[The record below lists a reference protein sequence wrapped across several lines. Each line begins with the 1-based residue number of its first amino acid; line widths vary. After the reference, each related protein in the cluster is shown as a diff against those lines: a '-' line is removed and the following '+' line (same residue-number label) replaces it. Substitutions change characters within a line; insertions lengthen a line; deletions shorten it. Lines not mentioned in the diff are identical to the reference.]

1 MEKKEFEKDILS
13 GNVTEKYLNM
23 SREELEERFGSE
35 FVKTV
40 DFGNQNNN
48 SHQYELFEHILRTVD
63 NVETNN
69 LSEEDTLKV
78 KIAAFFHDIGKPD
91 VAQLNEKTGQTQ
103 FIGHAKQSADIAKE
117 ILGNIGYNEQ
127 EIAEISFLIQSH
139 DDFIPIAKKED
150 VTEERIS
157 KVLASVMK
165 KTENYEPTISD
176 FKKLITLCK
185 ADAMAQNK
193 IIEKNGEIVDTQ
205 EDRIAR
211 LEAIEEI
218 LPKAIILKQET
229 EIAKLEKQK
238 TDLQNGPTPIEKNGK
253 IVNQKQIDMW
263 NAMTNEEKEEKAKG
277 IDEQIG
283 TLKKEEEKLLETGD
297 NKTNQVEFVKTALE
311 NARRIVMGKNEDG
324 TDKTYL
330 DVMLGQRIEGPTNA
344 GSSYE
349 VSSPKELYEKL
360 ISQEWIETTHPDVM
374 PGCRVFKSNLAGLE
388 GILNLDKLPDD
399 VELYAIDPKATGKI
413 GMGAG
418 QVEKNP
424 SKETYL
430 IVGKEN
436 IDGKDEDVVFTF
448 HPGEPVRPSEVET
461 KDIPDGTRLSKEQ
474 AKRFGFDKVK
484 YLSEEMLEEYRHK
497 NKAMQLEKSKEESE
511 KLSKEIQELEKE
523 NQKTNGEE

>member
-1 MEKKEFEKDILS
+1 MDIKEFENDLLS
-13 GNVTEKYLNM
+13 QNITEKYLNM
-23 SREELEERFGSE
+23 PREELGEKFGSE
-35 FVKTV
+35 FLKTV

-63 NVETNN
+63 CVNTDK
-69 LSEEDTLKV
+69 LSEKDALKV
-78 KIAAFFHDIGKPD
+78 KVAAFFHDVGKPN

-103 FIGHAKQSADIAKE
+103 FIGHAKQSAEIAKD
-117 ILGNIGYNEQ
+117 ILGNIGYSEQ
-127 EIAEISFLIQSH
+127 EIAELSFLIQSH

-150 VTEERIS
+150 ITEERIS
-157 KVLASVMK
+157 KLLASTMK

-176 FKKLITLCK
+176 FKKLIILCK

-193 IIEKNGEIVDTQ
+193 VIEKNGEIVDTQ

-218 LPKAIILKQET
+218 LPKAIILKQEN

-238 TDLQNGPTPIEKNGK
+238 TGLQNGPTPIEKNGK

-263 NAMTNEEKEEKAKG
+263 NAMTNEEKQEKAKG
-277 IDEQIG
+277 IDEQISS
-283 TLKKEEEKLLETGD
+283 LKEEEAKLLETGD
-297 NKTNQVEFVKTALE
+297 SKTNQVEFVKTALE
-311 NARRIVMGKNEDG
+311 NARRIVMGKKEDG

-344 GSSYE
+344 ESSYE
-349 VSSPKELYEKL
+349 VNSPEELYEQL
-360 ISQEWIETTHPDVM
+360 ISQEWEETTHTDVM
-374 PGCRVFKSNLAGLE
+374 PDCRVFKTNLAGLE
-388 GILNLDKLPDD
+388 GILNLDKLSDD
-399 VELYAIDPKATGKI
+399 VELYAIDPKETGKI
-413 GMGAG
+413 EMGAG
-418 QVEKNP
+418 KVEKNP
-424 SKETYL
+424 VEETYL

-474 AKRFGFDKVK
+474 AKGFGFDKVK
-484 YLSEEMLEEYRHK
+484 YLSEEMLEQYRHK
-497 NKAMQLEKSKEESE
+497 NKAMKLEASKDESE
-511 KLSKEIQELEKE
+511 KLSEVLQDLEKE
-523 NQKTNGEE
+523 NQKTNGEK